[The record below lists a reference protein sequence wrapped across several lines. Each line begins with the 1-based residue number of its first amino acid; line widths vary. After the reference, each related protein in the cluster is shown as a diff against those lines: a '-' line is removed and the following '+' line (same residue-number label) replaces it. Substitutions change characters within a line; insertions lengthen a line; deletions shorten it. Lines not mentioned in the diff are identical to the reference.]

1 MDLKLEKK
9 VTDEIGKL
17 SKWLNLEHCN
27 HNPYYTNLVTVN
39 FIDNLNGKSIKR
51 LSGRLTSTIISLGHE
66 RKGFRTT

>member
-39 FIDNLNGKSIKR
+39 FIDNFNGLSIKKTLR
-51 LSGRLTSTIISLGHE
+51 EVDFSYNFTGT
-66 RKGFRTT
+66 

>member
-39 FIDNLNGKSIKR
+39 FIDNFDGKSIKKDSR
-51 LSGRLTSTIISLGHE
+51 GG
-66 RKGFRTT
+66 